1 MDILALVCYTI
12 ITARD
17 NRKEDHTMTINR
29 STLCRTANHLTTTGM
44 SRSDAFKAAWLMAKR
59 GGISKVA
66 GVTMDNRQRLIERLT
81 TYQPD
86 EITVSLRRDKA
97 NIFDP
102 NAIAVVATVESKG
115 SAVIGY
121 IPALAA
127 LKLARL
133 MDVGITLKAMLAG
146 IVGGYD
152 GLSYGIRLRVA
163 I

>member
-1 MDILALVCYTI
+1 MGVERQIVGVWIVLSLGKEI
-12 ITARD
+12 IQPGY
-17 NRKEDHTMTINR
+17 H
-29 STLCRTANHLTTTGM
+29 CRTVNYLAATGM
-44 SRSDAFKAAWLMAKR
+44 TRSDAFKAAWLMAKK
-59 GGISKVA
+59 GGISKVT
-66 GVTMDNRQRLIERLT
+66 GVTHSSRQQLIGRLT
-81 TYQPD
+81 TYQPE

-102 NAIAVVATVESKG
+102 NAIAVVTTVEGKG
-115 SAVIGY
+115 SAVIGF

-152 GLSYGIRLRVA
+152 GLSYGIRLEA
-163 I
+163 GL